1 MRINSTD
8 EELIQ
13 LYISGNELVFESLI
27 NKYRD
32 DVFRFIYMKT
42 KNKEISEDI
51 FQETFIKVTIA
62 LRKSNYIEKGRFLTW
77 VLQIAN
83 NLTMDYFR
91 LAKKKYL
98 FSSIDDFRII
108 RNLKYE
114 TLDFQEYIDFEA
126 NYLLIKRLIE
136 NELIPEQR
144 EVLNYRLDKKMS
156 FKEIASKQGVC
167 LNTALG
173 RYRYAI
179 DNLKKEIKKNKPSFI
194 K

>member
-51 FQETFIKVTIA
+51 FQETFIKVIIA
-62 LRKSNYIEKGRFLTW
+62 LRKTNYLSKGRFLFW

-91 LAKKKYL
+91 LAKKRRIFL
-98 FSSIDDFRII
+98 LIDDYSQIS

-114 TLDFQEYIDFEA
+114 NLNFQEIIDFEN
-126 NYLLIKRLIE
+126 NYFLIKHLIE
-136 NELIPEQR
+136 SKLIPEQR
-144 EVLNYRLDKKMS
+144 EVLNFRFENKMS
-156 FKEIASKQGVC
+156 FKEIAVKQGVSI
-167 LNTALG
+167 NTALG

-179 DNLKKEIKKNKPSFI
+179 DNLKKEIKKNKPCFY
-194 K
+194 